1 MFSKLLMPV
10 AIFSL
15 IAMVGFLGYTAFVD
29 AEGKGWK
36 CQGAAPSSDW
46 TTDCTNHTSSNEC
59 TGNGVLEATSGRQCI
74 ETGDQRDYCKNKPV
88 ELRNGS
94 GPCRWTGSS
103 CNNPGITD
111 KINVDNC

>member
-29 AEGKGWK
+29 AEGKGWQ
-36 CQGAAPSSDW
+36 CQGAISSDW
-46 TTDCTNHTSSNEC
+46 TTDCTDHTNSNEC
-59 TGNGVLEATSGRQCI
+59 TGNGVLEVTSTKKCVPGKS
-74 ETGDQRDYCKNKPV
+74 TDYFKNKPIK
-88 ELRNGS
+88 LRNGS
-94 GPCRWTGSS
+94 GSCNWTGSS
-103 CNNPGITD
+103 CNNPSITT